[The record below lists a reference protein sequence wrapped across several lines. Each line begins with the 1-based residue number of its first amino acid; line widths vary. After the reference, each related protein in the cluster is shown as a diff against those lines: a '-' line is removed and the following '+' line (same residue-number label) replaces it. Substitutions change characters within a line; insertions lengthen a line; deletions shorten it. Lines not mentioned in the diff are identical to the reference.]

1 MGKPDVEIRGRS
13 MTAARVPEA
22 ACICGFRAPVSDP
35 QPTCPECGDEMF
47 VVGSDHDFT
56 KGAKR

>member
-1 MGKPDVEIRGRS
+1 MRATPTK
-13 MTAARVPEA
+13 PEA
-22 ACICGFRAPVSDP
+22 ACICGFRAPVTNP